1 MASTPPP
8 PPAPGGG
15 AVAAVP
21 ARAPSP
27 SSPSSIVADSDT
39 ASASSHVARDVRLPH
54 HHHPHPPHRQEQNH
68 YHNHHQSQ
76 SSLGSSSSTSSFP
89 RHRPQHLSL
98 HQRAPSTSSDAIRH
112 SAVHSP
118 PSSTPA
124 PLAAPVSVSETT
136 SVPPGVPPPS
146 VVRVP
151 IKRKPLSSTASVH
164 SLIPSVRSSEE
175 FSFPLPP
182 SYAGLPKPDQR
193 FARRQSVDSP
203 TFYDF
208 ASSVR
213 ASVPAAQSPLK
224 LATVDSSHPDEG
236 RIPSGDRPLD
246 PPDAELSDVLSE
258 YDDLISEGSDIP
270 PDAARDGTPTNA
282 LEDSSDDIESL
293 YADNINHSPSPSS
306 PMFAPK
312 PTPPHL
318 KLNKVESSAADHAKR
333 QSNAPSLPAS
343 LDTPPLDASHY
354 INKPLP
360 KSPGQASQLTSLFG
374 WGHPSPSVTDFSSA
388 PSPLSPTRNGS
399 TNDALR
405 TNKSLS
411 NHRAANAAQANP
423 INYCETYL
431 STPPPSQSVSSLQVE
446 EMEEELKV
454 ISAELAA
461 SIRREMDLED
471 LVDRLQEQAS
481 NPQAP
486 SKRTSDYFSDSG
498 YSSAKVS
505 EYDQSREEIEKIQRR
520 SEQEKA
526 SIRLELS
533 NKLQD
538 ERSKRKVLDQQIK
551 ELAEKASQMDLAHMN
566 SLDAS
571 DRVRDLEN
579 TCEDLRRRLSD
590 ERQSKSNFEDLLTA
604 LKSELQDACNERDNL
619 RDEVVPQ
626 LRARVEGLESE
637 ASEYANLTY
646 ESTKMQQ
653 QLQSL
658 QQENTSLRNSQGGP
672 PEGFRLSGLARS
684 NSVAASSFRPR
695 GPPPSAGLSRSGSVK
710 NVQTESREQLA
721 ERLKDVEA
729 QRDALHSALKNLLE
743 RQEFQNRENQKKI
756 RILENERQRLLS
768 ENPKKAGF
776 EKDIK
781 SLRTEINV
789 LRRRAEDALEQKWQ
803 VEKGLVGLKMD
814 LDRAEAE
821 IADLRSLLKEKDI
834 LIPPSIARSSGSDAG
849 VPSVPITSESLERAY
864 RELQDAYN
872 DSLNRIKQ
880 LEVDGSSLGSDEKT
894 KLALER
900 LKKSLAAAV
909 SERDAAKKHVS
920 ALQSQVEGLSDI
932 ETQSVGRERS
942 MAEELSESAIR
953 VEQLAAQV
961 RQQLTSNAQLRD
973 RLAETVT
980 RGDSERKA
988 NSERISWLQERLHE
1002 LEEQLVAAQTTS
1014 EERVGRHEEEL
1025 SRLRDAHSEQL
1036 RRIGSGAGVGMTS
1049 APKSPLLKSAA
1060 RQMFG
1065 RGTQTVPAKG
1075 FDEEIQI
1082 KALRERVTE
1091 LEKALADAESE
1102 IEQVVFKMNTAQ
1114 IEVMNLQEERE
1125 GAMRETRRLQRVIE
1139 AEQAKSFEERFKTL
1153 NGIVV

>member
-1 MASTPPP
+1 MSPETSACLTTTTLTHLTVRSRTTTTTTTRASPLSGPRRPRRRSHATALSTCRCIS
-8 PPAPGGG
+8 AP
-15 AVAAVP
+15 
-21 ARAPSP
+21 
-27 SSPSSIVADSDT
+27 
-39 ASASSHVARDVRLPH
+39 
-54 HHHPHPPHRQEQNH
+54 
-68 YHNHHQSQ
+68 
-76 SSLGSSSSTSSFP
+76 P
-89 RHRPQHLSL
+89 RHRLTPFAI
-98 HQRAPSTSSDAIRH
+98 APSIVPL
-112 SAVHSP
+112 VHSGSSCCSRFCFGDDVSP
-118 PSSTPA
+118 AGSPSALRRQSAHQAETAVVNGFGSLLDPLCPLVGGIFFPSS
-124 PLAAPVSVSETT
+124 
-136 SVPPGVPPPS
+136 
-146 VVRVP
+146 
-151 IKRKPLSSTASVH
+151 
-164 SLIPSVRSSEE
+164 
-175 FSFPLPP
+175 P

-213 ASVPAAQSPLK
+213 ASVPAAQTSRRRSGQAFKADPSLLNSSFLASRSPLK

-360 KSPGQASQLTSLFG
+360 KSPGQA
-374 WGHPSPSVTDFSSA
+374 
-388 PSPLSPTRNGS
+388 
-399 TNDALR
+399 
-405 TNKSLS
+405 
-411 NHRAANAAQANP
+411 AANAAQANP

-526 SIRLELS
+526 
-533 NKLQD
+533 
-538 ERSKRKVLDQQIK
+538 KVLDQQIK